1 MILRAIAFSVSLVL
15 CAGAGAKNIPRPVLK
30 LPNPAAA
37 RENAVPDFSQTYDGW
52 PSAEVVAERKR
63 CSKLLKGLDIT
74 YKPLAPIGASGGC
87 GAAAP
92 ILIKSVRGTTIDP
105 PAEATCELAEA
116 LHGWITSSLQPAARA
131 ELKKD
136 VTMISN
142 ASAYVCR
149 RRNGQS
155 SGKLSEH
162 AKANALD
169 MAWLRFSDGSTTTI
183 KGDWSGIL
191 GALGISGKS
200 AFLTRIRRDACVRF
214 TTVLGP
220 GSDSFHKDHFHVDMA
235 RRKNGYRICQ

>member
-1 MILRAIAFSVSLVL
+1 MTLRCLAFFVVL
-15 CAGAGAKNIPRPVLK
+15 MLCGGAWAKDIPRPVLK
-30 LPNPAAA
+30 LPRPRAVQ
-37 RENAVPDFSQTYDGW
+37 ENAAPSFPKEIGGW
-52 PSAEVVAERKR
+52 SGAEVAAERRR
-63 CSKLLKGLDIT
+63 CAKLLKGLDIT
-74 YKPLAPIGASGGC
+74 YKPLAPIGSSGGC

-92 ILIKSVRGTTIDP
+92 ILISAIRGTAVDP

-116 LHGWITSSLQPAARA
+116 LHGWVTSSLQPAARA

-136 VTMISN
+136 VTVISN

-149 RRNGQS
+149 RRNGQG

-169 MAWLRFSDGSTTTI
+169 MAWLRFSDGSSTTI

-191 GALGISGKS
+191 GALGISAKS

>member
-1 MILRAIAFSVSLVL
+1 M
-15 CAGAGAKNIPRPVLK
+15 
-30 LPNPAAA
+30 
-37 RENAVPDFSQTYDGW
+37 
-52 PSAEVVAERKR
+52 
-63 CSKLLKGLDIT
+63 LKGLDIT

-92 ILIKSVRGTTIDP
+92 ILILAIRGTAINP
-105 PAEATCELAEA
+105 PAEVTCELAEA
-116 LHGWITSSLQPAARA
+116 LHGWITSSLQLAARA

-136 VTMISN
+136 VMVISN

-191 GALGISGKS
+191 GTLGLSAKS

-220 GSDSFHKDHFHVDMA
+220 GSDSYHKDHFHVDMA

>member
-1 MILRAIAFSVSLVL
+1 MILRAIAFSLLLVS
-15 CAGAGAKNIPRPVLK
+15 CASAGAKDIPRPILK

-37 RENAVPDFSQTYDGW
+37 RENAAPGFPQTHDGW
-52 PSAEVVAERKR
+52 PSAEVVTERKR
-63 CSKLLKGLDIT
+63 CSRLLEGLDIT
-74 YKPLAPIGASGGC
+74 YKPLASIGASGGC

-92 ILIKSVRGTTIDP
+92 VLITAIRGTAIDP

-116 LHGWITSSLQPAARA
+116 LHGWVVSSLQAAASA

-136 VTMISN
+136 VAVISN

-149 RRNGQS
+149 RRNGQG

-169 MAWLRFSDGSTTTI
+169 MAWLRFSDGSSTTI

-191 GALGISGKS
+191 GALGLSAKS
-200 AFLTRIRRDACVRF
+200 AFLARIRRDACAHF

-220 GSDSFHKDHFHVDMA
+220 GSDSSHADHIHVDVA